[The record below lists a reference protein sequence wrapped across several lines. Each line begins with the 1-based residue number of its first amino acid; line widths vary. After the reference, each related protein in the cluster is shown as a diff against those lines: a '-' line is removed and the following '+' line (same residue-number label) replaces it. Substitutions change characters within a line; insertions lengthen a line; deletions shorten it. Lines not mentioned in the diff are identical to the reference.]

1 MNKPVGLLL
10 ACLAISGCTSISKIY
25 QVAMDPSLPVG
36 GPNNE
41 ISHLALSLYAADAPA
56 PVSLEPTDSGEQIPL
71 HGHPEQLAANLSATS
86 PVELTDKL
94 SSLAEQLHR
103 NYPASVEGEQAIV
116 GPKAPAALASYATP
130 QTSLPEELDL
140 QPQHQAPSSIVFKV
154 LQLRDD
160 SLLLDATYEQVEE
173 DLDKSL
179 GTTLISVD
187 DYRLTPGQFKFI
199 EHEEINERT
208 RYIAVVARLGDNP
221 KGRWKDAV
229 RIQARGYNHTVHVH
243 FENNAVELRQDSEY
257 RRDK

>member
-10 ACLAISGCTSISKIY
+10 ACLALSGCTSISRMY
-25 QVAMDPSLPVG
+25 QVAMDPSLPIG
-36 GPNNE
+36 GPNND
-41 ISHLALSLYAADAPA
+41 ISHLALSLYAADPPA
-56 PVSLEPTDSGEQIPL
+56 PIGLKLTDSGAQVPL
-71 HGHPEQLAANLSATS
+71 HGHPEQLAANLSATN

-94 SSLAEQLHR
+94 SSLAEQLHH
-103 NYPASVEGEQAIV
+103 NYPASVEDEQAINRA
-116 GPKAPAALASYATP
+116 KAPAALASYATP
-130 QTSLPEELDL
+130 QAGLPQELDL
-140 QPQHQAPSSIVFKV
+140 RPQYQAPSSIAFKV

-160 SLLLDATYEQVEE
+160 SLLLDATYEQVEV
-173 DLDKSL
+173 DLDSAL

-221 KGRWKDAV
+221 QGNWKDAV
-229 RIQARGYNHTVHVH
+229 RIQTRGYNHTVHVH
-243 FENNAVELRQDSEY
+243 FENNAVALRHDSEY

>member
-25 QVAMDPSLPVG
+25 QVAMDPSLPIG
-36 GPNNE
+36 GANNE

-71 HGHPEQLAANLSATS
+71 HGHPEQLVANLSGTS

-103 NYPASVEGEQAIV
+103 NYPASVEGKQATV

-130 QTSLPEELDL
+130 QTGLPEELDL
-140 QPQHQAPSSIVFKV
+140 QSQHQAPSSIVFKV

-173 DLDKSL
+173 DLDKAL
-179 GTTLISVD
+179 GTTLISID

-208 RYIAVVARLGDNP
+208 RYIAVVARLGDNS

-229 RIQARGYNHTVHVH
+229 RIQSRGYNHTVHVH
-243 FENNAVELRQDSEY
+243 FENNTVELRQDSEY